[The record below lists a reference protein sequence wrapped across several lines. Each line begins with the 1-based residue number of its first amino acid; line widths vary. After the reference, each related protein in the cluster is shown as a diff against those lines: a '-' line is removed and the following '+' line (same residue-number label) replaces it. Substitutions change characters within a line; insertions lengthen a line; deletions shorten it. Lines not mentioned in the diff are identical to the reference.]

1 MAETDSGA
9 VVSVERDGR
18 ILSGGP
24 GSDVEAME
32 SALESAS
39 PAPATADRSGEA
51 RDAPAAAETEPL
63 PPKPSRGAKRFDQLT
78 GEREQA
84 RREAQ
89 DATQRALQLEERLK
103 ALETRQSPPEPVQRP
118 SEPIQRPAAPAARAK
133 PLEAEVG
140 VKYPTY
146 ADFVEDLSDWKAE
159 QRISQLDFDARI
171 RQSIEADRAS
181 RSLADRWQQTTASA
195 RQVYADFDAVVSTG
209 PGANIP
215 LASDPKVA
223 DERVMMLVNTPGG
236 EHVIYQLAKNAAETQ
251 RLSRLSDRDFGFA
264 VARLLPAEASVASPA
279 STGLPRAVVAPPP
292 YQPVGAG
299 GKTTASTLDE
309 TTKRATVNGTIDYD
323 AGPREFFARQRTGG
337 RRR

>member
-1 MAETDSGA
+1 MAEQEGA
-9 VVSVERDGR
+9 IVSVERDGR

-63 PPKPSRGAKRFDQLT
+63 PAKPSRGAKRFDQLT

-103 ALETRQSPPEPVQRP
+103 ALETRQSP
-118 SEPIQRPAAPAARAK
+118 SEPTPRPAAPAGRAK

-251 RLSRLSDRDFGFA
+251 RLARLSDRDFGFA